1 MTRKEH
7 EMRRWLMNRARN
19 EVIITLSLL
28 KGTAVNYGRLSGMT
42 HGEAIQ
48 ACINEIRMQKEA
60 T

>member
-1 MTRKEH
+1 
-7 EMRRWLMNRARN
+7 MNRARN